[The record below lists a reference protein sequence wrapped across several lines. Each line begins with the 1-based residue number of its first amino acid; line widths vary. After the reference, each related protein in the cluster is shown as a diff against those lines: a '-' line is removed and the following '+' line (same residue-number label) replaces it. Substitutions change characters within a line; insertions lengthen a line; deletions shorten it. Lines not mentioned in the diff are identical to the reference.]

1 MNRSFSLAEF
11 SGGSVRFS
19 APTRPAPT
27 SALVD
32 CSLHLS
38 PIARLPAGHL
48 PKGYLRFAKP
58 RFSPPVI
65 SHSARR
71 AGGAFTLIELLVVV
85 AIIAILAALTLS
97 TLGYVNKK
105 GAESRARSEVAAL
118 SAAIEAYK
126 LDAGAYPTNVA
137 SLYPL
142 LCPTAAGSKVYF
154 EPTPGILATNGGVV
168 GFADPWGTPYNYSN
182 AITYFDLWSTAGGA
196 ANTNEW
202 IRN

>member
-1 MNRSFSLAEF
+1 MKRSLPLAQC
-11 SGGSVRFS
+11 SVISRQFS
-19 APTRPAPT
+19 ATVGTGNRNPITRQSFADGQSRPAFAAGT
-27 SALVD
+27 RRCIRSAG
-32 CSLHLS
+32 
-38 PIARLPAGHL
+38 A
-48 PKGYLRFAKP
+48 
-58 RFSPPVI
+58 
-65 SHSARR
+65 
-71 AGGAFTLIELLVVV
+71 AFTLIELLVVV

-126 LDAGAYPTNVA
+126 LDAGTYPTNVT

-154 EPTPGILATNGGVV
+154 EPTPAIVATNGGVV
-168 GFADPWGTPYNYSN
+168 QFTDPWGTAYNYSN
-182 AITYFDLWSTAGGA
+182 AITYFDLWSTAGGT
-196 ANTNEW
+196 NTNSW

>member
-1 MNRSFSLAEF
+1 MDRSFSLSECSA
-11 SGGSVRFS
+11 GSVWFP
-19 APTRPAPT
+19 APIGPAPT

-38 PIARLPAGHL
+38 LMARLPAGHL
-48 PKGYLRFAKP
+48 AKP

-65 SHSARR
+65 SHSAHR
-71 AGGAFTLIELLVVV
+71 AGRAFTLIELLVVV

-105 GAESRARSEVAAL
+105 GAESRARSEVAAV

-126 LDAGAYPTNVA
+126 LDTGAYPTNVA

-142 LCPTAAGSKVYF
+142 LCPTAAGAKVYF
-154 EPTPGILATNGGVV
+154 EPTPGILGTNGSAVQ
-168 GFADPWGTPYNYSN
+168 FTDPWGTPYNYSN
-182 AITYFDLWSTAGGA
+182 SITYFDLWSTAGGA
-196 ANTNEW
+196 TNTNNW

>member
-1 MNRSFSLAEF
+1 MRVSP
-11 SGGSVRFS
+11 RHC
-19 APTRPAPT
+19 APGTR
-27 SALVD
+27 
-32 CSLHLS
+32 
-38 PIARLPAGHL
+38 G
-48 PKGYLRFAKP
+48 
-58 RFSPPVI
+58 
-65 SHSARR
+65 RR
-71 AGGAFTLIELLVVV
+71 AARENFGWSAFPLIELLVVV
-85 AIIAILAALTLS
+85 AIIAILAGLTLS

-105 GAESRARSEVAAL
+105 GADSRARAEVAAL

-126 LDAGAYPTNVA
+126 LDAGTYPTNVA

-154 EPTPGILATNGGVV
+154 EPTLGILATNGGVV
-168 GFADPWGTPYNYSN
+168 GFADPWGTAYNYSN